1 MTQSTFVHHFDR
13 QIAPAGLILF
23 QRPPVERGHSCLHT
37 PTVRGLAAL
46 DPAVFLVWRRAGS
59 GRA

>member
-1 MTQSTFVHHFDR
+1 
-13 QIAPAGLILF
+13 LILF

-59 GRA
+59 GRSA